1 MKTPE
6 AQQFGHMTF
15 QLLPQ
20 QVNREGLFGEK
31 GQLDMVSQ
39 SQFQVKD
46 RGGPEESEQLALD
59 HIRLTH
65 HVVCL
70 NGCCRG

>member
-1 MKTPE
+1 
-6 AQQFGHMTF
+6 MTF
-15 QLLPQ
+15 QLPQ

-46 RGGPEESEQLALD
+46 RGPEESEQLTLGIPRPYQVD
-59 HIRLTH
+59 TPCGLPQWPLQRVTP
-65 HVVCL
+65 VK
-70 NGCCRG
+70 RQPF